1 MSAPLQ
7 HHLGNLQVL
16 IEGNRYPEDSWLY
29 ENYWNTYDWFD
40 NTIEDMRL
48 SMRELLQHCNNAE
61 VAEKA
66 WKVLDMLEVGE

>member
-16 IEGNRYPEDSWLY
+16 IEGNRYPEDSWSY
-29 ENYWNTYDWFD
+29 KNYWNTYDWFD

-48 SMRELLQHCNNAE
+48 SMRELLQHCNNTD